1 MELHETIILLRK
13 YKEGILSDS
22 EWAALWEWLE
32 QGDSAQLNLALDVI
46 GKDNAVALPDL
57 EIFAG
62 KLEGR
67 LDEIDKRAVRKYR
80 LRYWSAA
87 AAVLLLLGTGL
98 FMWKEKIRQ
107 PIAPV
112 VALTDNRAVSNKAVL
127 LLPGGKQVV
136 LDDSTA
142 LNGLGGKDAIV
153 RKDSSRLSYLLTER
167 SDIPSY
173 HTLITPKGGQF
184 SIVLSDGTKVWLN
197 AASSLYYPTSFP
209 GRDREVILTG
219 EAYFEVAEQ
228 PSKPFRVRVNDIQ
241 VTVLGTSFNVSA
253 YAEDNE
259 FRATLVSGAVK
270 VNNQSEGIKLAPG
283 KQASLHSGAT
293 SFKVEQ
299 VDTDIVT
306 AWRKGLFRF
315 DNADIKTIT
324 SQIARW
330 YDVEV
335 EFRGKMPARKF
346 MGTLSR
352 KEPLPAILKVLEGTD
367 VKFELNGRKLLVTSV
382 EGRAL

>member
-1 MELHETIILLRK
+1 MEQHKIIILLRK
-13 YKEGILSDS
+13 YKEGVLSET
-22 EWAALWEWLE
+22 EWTDLWEWLD
-32 QGDSAQLNLALDVI
+32 QGNSAQLDSALDVI
-46 GKDNAVALPDL
+46 GNDNAGALPDL
-57 EIFAG
+57 ELFAT

-67 LDEIDKRAVRKYR
+67 LDDIDRRAVRKHR
-80 LRYWSAA
+80 LFYWSAA
-87 AAVLLLLGTGL
+87 AAVLLLLGTGW
-98 FMWKEKIRQ
+98 FAWKEKSRQ
-107 PIAPV
+107 PTLPV
-112 VALTDNRAVSNKAVL
+112 AAWVDTRPAGNKAVL
-127 LLPGGKQVV
+127 LLPGGRQVV

-142 LNGLGGKDAIV
+142 LTGLGEKDVIV
-153 RKDSSRLSYLLTER
+153 RKDSSRLSYLLTQR
-167 SDIPSY
+167 TDIATY

-197 AASSLYYPTSFP
+197 AASSLYYPTSFANK
-209 GRDREVILTG
+209 DREVILTG
-219 EAYFEVAEQ
+219 EAYFEVAQQ

-253 YAEDNE
+253 YPEDNE
-259 FRATLVSGAVK
+259 FRATLVSGAVS
-270 VNNQSEGIKLAPG
+270 VNYQSESIKLAPG
-283 KQASLHSGAT
+283 KQASLPTGAT

-299 VDTDIVT
+299 VDPDIVT

-330 YDVEV
+330 YDIEV

-352 KEPLPAILKVLEGTD
+352 KEPLPALLKVLEGTD
-367 VKFELNGRKLLVTSV
+367 VKFELNGKKLVVTSV
-382 EGRAL
+382 ERQGL